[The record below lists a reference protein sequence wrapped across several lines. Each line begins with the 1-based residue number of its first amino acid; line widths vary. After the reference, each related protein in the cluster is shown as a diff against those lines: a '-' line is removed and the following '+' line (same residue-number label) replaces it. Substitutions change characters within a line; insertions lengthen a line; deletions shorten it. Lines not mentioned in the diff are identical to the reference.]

1 MAVREVAGLPTP
13 TSTAPIWLKE
23 PSATLQGHRTT
34 ADLPALADVVVVGTG
49 ITGSFA
55 ARFLKAHQKPGTSL
69 VVLDA
74 REACWGATGRNG
86 GHCQPLLYTAAAS
99 PGVAE
104 FELATFAYLE
114 SLAKTNDIPCDWTS
128 LSGVHT
134 FLAQDLFD
142 LAAAAVNNLER
153 SRPDLAA
160 LVRIVR
166 PPSDTDAAGTGTGK
180 ETLAS
185 LRIPHA
191 AGAIVQKHAA
201 TLWPYKLV
209 AWVLEQLLAQFPPGE
224 FNLQTNTPVT
234 FLQQRRHQDES
245 NSLHPW
251 LLTTP
256 RGTIAARQVLLATN
270 AYTSHLLPAF
280 ADLIVPVR
288 GQVAALV
295 PPPAAARGE
304 SDDPIALGRSY
315 VIMDHASASAR
326 DDYLAQRPV
335 DVDAV
340 AGSSGKRGGSGSG
353 GELIF
358 GGGRPSQRG
367 QGVGV
372 WNDDELE
379 EPVARY
385 LRTNLSPPLDLTP
398 DDNDGDD
405 TRNPSHR
412 PKEEDGVPLD
422 ATYEWTGIM
431 GFSRDHHAWVG
442 RVPASLGGSD
452 DGDQGGLWL
461 CAGYSGHGM
470 PVAALAARAVA
481 EQMTMTMTTT
491 EEDVRAVEE
500 TKLPA
505 EMALTADRV
514 RRVRESCETVLEA
527 DQRGWAAH
535 FPDLLLA
542 AGRMDPAG
550 KGSSVS
556 VPVSVPV

>member
-55 ARFLKAHQKPGTSL
+55 ARFLKARQKPGTSL

-86 GHCQPLLYTAAAS
+86 GHCQPFLYTAAAS

-114 SLAKTNDIPCDWTS
+114 SLVKANDIPCDWTS

-142 LAAAAVNNLER
+142 LAAAAVDNLER

-166 PPSDTDAAGTGTGK
+166 PPSDTDAAGTGTGTGTGTGK

-209 AWVLEQLLAQFPPGE
+209 AWVLEQLLAQFPPAE

-245 NSLHPW
+245 NSSHPW

-304 SDDPIALGRSY
+304 SDDPIALGHSY
-315 VIMDHASASAR
+315 VIMDHASSSAR

-335 DVDAV
+335 DVDV
-340 AGSSGKRGGSGSG
+340 DF
-353 GELIF
+353 IF

-398 DDNDGDD
+398 HD
-405 TRNPSHR
+405 TRVASHQLD
-412 PKEEDGVPLD
+412 EDGVPPLD

-442 RVPASLGGSD
+442 RVPASLGGGSD
-452 DGDQGGLWL
+452 DSDQGGLWL

-481 EQMTMTMTTT
+481 EQMTMTTTTTTTTTTT
-491 EEDVRAVEE
+491 EEDVRAVVED

-535 FPDLLLA
+535 FPELLLA
-542 AGRMDPAG
+542 AGHLDPAG

-556 VPVSVPV
+556 VPV